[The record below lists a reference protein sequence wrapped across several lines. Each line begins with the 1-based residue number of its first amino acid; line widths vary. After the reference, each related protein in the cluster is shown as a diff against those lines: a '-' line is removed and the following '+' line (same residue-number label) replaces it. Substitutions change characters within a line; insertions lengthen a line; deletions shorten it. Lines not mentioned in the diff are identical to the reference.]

1 MFGLLCICLGILFF
15 LSVSGINYVCK
26 DILKL
31 LQVQA
36 ESAGGDFVS
45 RAMTLIY

>member
-31 LQVQA
+31 FQVQA

>member
-1 MFGLLCICLGILFF
+1 MHLTCYFF
-15 LSVSGINYVCK
+15 SVNGINYVCK

-31 LQVQA
+31 FQVQA